1 MQKKF
6 KPGERFNA
14 FQAKK
19 KEYEKKH
26 RKAMPTFGA
35 IGAGQSKGL
44 NAGVSAGNMGLV
56 APKAMKAPKIRR
68 MKRKVEKKRKR
79 KEHSEESIKALRE
92 FADDESKEK
101 GRKAKHRKEHSSEEI
116 SGLRKFVDEEA
127 KEKGKK
133 AKRKSLRSPKEVVK
147 SEQNASHQFK
157 KKHKKNWISGAI
169 GKPGALHREMGV
181 KAGNK
186 IPAKSLAKAAKKGG
200 LEGKRARLAET
211 LKGFHHKHEKKC
223 KVCGK

>member
-1 MQKKF
+1 MKKF

-26 RKAMPTFGA
+26 RKAMPSFGA
-35 IGAGQSKGL
+35 IGASQSKGL
-44 NAGVSAGNMGLV
+44 NAGVTAGNMGLV

-68 MKRKVEKKRKR
+68 TKRKVEKKRKA
-79 KEHSEESIKALRE
+79 HSEESIKALRE
-92 FADDESKEK
+92 FADDEAKEK
-101 GRKAKHRKEHSSEEI
+101 GKKSKHRKEHSSDEI

-133 AKRKSLRSPKEVVK
+133 GKKKTLRSPKEVVD
-147 SEQNASHQFK
+147 SEQNASHQYK
-157 KKHKKNWISGAI
+157 KKHKKNWIAGAI
-169 GKPGALHREMGV
+169 GKPGALHRELGV

-186 IPAKSLAKAAKKGG
+186 IPAKTLAKAANKGG
-200 LEGKRARLAET
+200 VEGKRARLAET
-211 LKGFHHKHEKKC
+211 LKGFHHKHEKHMKNC
-223 KVCGK
+223 KGC